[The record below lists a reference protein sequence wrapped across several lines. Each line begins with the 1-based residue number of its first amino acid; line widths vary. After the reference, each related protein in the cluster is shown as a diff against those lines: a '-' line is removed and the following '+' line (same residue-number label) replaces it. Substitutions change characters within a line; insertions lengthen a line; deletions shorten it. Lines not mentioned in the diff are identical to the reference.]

1 MTKRFLVGICIVF
14 LSTVAFGQYV
24 VELTIPQYGQDNSI
38 YGGPACAQMIM
49 NGYPPPG
56 TPMYYPQSEIWASIQ
71 AHNSGEPGW
80 ATDPM
85 GMQGALLELNDPPV
99 GTWMIMS
106 YDVREDLMF
115 QILYWMNQNSY
126 AVPTLINSGFH
137 WVVVVGYETDIE
149 PEWNTT
155 PVLQEITYHDPMPIG
170 VGQVITMTG
179 TVWYDTKW
187 DNPISIAGTWYNKYV
202 AVIEP
207 PEIQGSIIID
217 HIDRRGI
224 TPISPEEAIQYAEAW
239 ITQLNLAAKDT
250 SYALLSDQNK
260 EPQGAILVR
269 EEIDFS
275 KADVE
280 RVPYYYII
288 PFAINETNAD
298 NFTDQRT
305 VDNPGAQ
312 VCVVVNAFT
321 GAYEEV
327 ASFGEPIQ
335 YLGEDEA
342 VKAALASVKMDN
354 EGVEVTATLIYTP
367 CNLTYS
373 RTYPFWKIEIKD
385 MVLYVD
391 QESKVYTKEDIIPQ
405 HHGD

>member
-1 MTKRFLVGICIVF
+1 MVKRFLVGICIVF
-14 LSTVAFGQYV
+14 LSTLAFGQYV
-24 VELTIPQYGQDNSI
+24 VELTIPPYGQDNSI

-56 TPMYYPQSEIWASIQ
+56 TPMYYTQSEIWTSIQ
-71 AHNSGEPGW
+71 NHNSGEPGW

-99 GTWMIMS
+99 GTWTIMS
-106 YDVREDLMF
+106 YDVKEDLMF
-115 QILYWMNQNSY
+115 QILFWMNYNSY

-149 PEWNTT
+149 PEWGNS

-187 DNPISIAGTWYNKYV
+187 DNPISIAGTWENKYV

-207 PEIQGSIIID
+207 PEVQGNIIFN

-239 ITQLNLAAKDT
+239 ITQLNLATKDS
-250 SYALLSDQNK
+250 SYALLNDQNK
-260 EPQGAILVR
+260 EPTRAILVR

-280 RVPYYYII
+280 RVPYYYIV
-288 PFAINETNAD
+288 PFALNET
-298 NFTDQRT
+298 TTSTLTTQRT
-305 VDNPGAQ
+305 VESPGAS

-335 YLGEDEA
+335 YLGEDAA
-342 VKAALASVKMDN
+342 VKAALSSVKMDN
-354 EGVEVTATLIYTP
+354 DGVKVTATLIYTP

-391 QESKVYTKEDIIPQ
+391 QQSKVYTKEAIIPQ